1 MKIVLLTCFAAI
13 AFAGGDADL
22 NGDGIITRQEMVDAI
37 NAIEGLEWFASVP
50 EKFADKPVGA
60 STELLGVPLDYADI
74 LDKAIKD
81 GEVQEVFAD
90 ENFVAPDDF
99 DSETNWPQCAKI
111 IGDIRDQSNCGCCWA
126 FGPASAAS
134 DRLCI
139 ATNGTQAMT
148 LSAKEL
154 CFCSNPNGCGGGMPH
169 AAYSYIGSRGL
180 VSGGQYKNQ
189 EGPLQDLC
197 SAFDLPHCHHHGPQR
212 DDPYPPEG
220 SPGCPSQRSPQCPTQ
235 CDSTAKAPHNV
246 FSKDKYA
253 YHGSVQGYRN
263 EAAIQ
268 QTLMTKGPVATAF
281 TVYSDFENYAGGI
294 YSHTTG
300 SVLGGHAVRF
310 VGWGVDNGTP
320 YWKVANSWNPYWG
333 EKGYFRIKRGSN
345 QCGIESQA
353 VSSSDD
359 AQWSWPQ

>member
-1 MKIVLLTCFAAI
+1 MKTAVLALGLTGASAATLTRLDVVNAVQKAGATWKAHVHPANERDVEGSSI
-13 AFAGGDADL
+13 AHKLGVKGDHVAD
-22 NGDGIITRQEMVDAI
+22 I
-37 NAIEGLEWFASVP
+37 NAKVAAGEINEVKEASP
-50 EKFADKPVGA
+50 GFR
-60 STELLGVPLDYADI
+60 
-74 LDKAIKD
+74 
-81 GEVQEVFAD
+81 
-90 ENFVAPDDF
+90 APDSF
-99 DSETNWPQCAKI
+99 DSETNWPQCAKV